1 MELNTAYD
9 VVRANNRRERE
20 TQATAL
26 QENIVYIVNERSP
39 TQTDE
44 DNEYST
50 IENIGRER
58 YTTNSNIAHT
68 DGYKCT
74 TSDSVLGIT
83 QRIRQEVVKN
93 ESGKKR
99 FAILAVI
106 AFVLSLLVAVAAL
119 VYTNIELKNQM
130 NRFN

>member
-1 MELNTAYD
+1 MEVN
-9 VVRANNRRERE
+9 
-20 TQATAL
+20 AL
-26 QENIVYIVNERSP
+26 ILTVFL
-39 TQTDE
+39 D
-44 DNEYST
+44 
-50 IENIGRER
+50 
-58 YTTNSNIAHT
+58 
-68 DGYKCT
+68 
-74 TSDSVLGIT
+74 IT

-130 NRFN
+130 NSIN